1 MVVRLILGR
10 TDCPVV
16 RVERFKMLAGGTQ
29 LVAIGVIAAAIVAPT
44 FNPSLH
50 PSHVAVV
57 TGGLVAALIELLAL
71 RLMGY
76 ISPRETRKE
85 DDDVGAS

>member
-10 TDCPVV
+10 TDCPLV

-29 LVAIGVIAAAIVAPT
+29 LVAIGVIAASIVAPT

-50 PSHVAVV
+50 PSHAAVV
-57 TGGLVAALIELLAL
+57 TGGFVAALIELMAL
-71 RLMGY
+71 RLMGC
-76 ISPRETRKE
+76 ISPKETNKKE
-85 DDDVGAS
+85 DEDG